1 MRPDHLRLQRR
12 FGTAGCA
19 DGQLPVA
26 FPPGDGTVL
35 GLHQAV
41 GDALFGAGFLP
52 FDPKPLWVEAPTFH
66 AVAMHLVA
74 ASEKGP
80 LPDRHLII
88 ESAAPWEA
96 ETEQAF
102 LRAFFWLPLQE
113 SSEEAP
119 PCFAF
124 AGAKPPAS
132 VRYLL
137 GNGWWGELEAALI
150 GDLAAG
156 GEAGLN
162 ATAIRASLNGR
173 LRELGL
179 DPAAASDTY
188 DAILMGL
195 PREATERYQPAATMT
210 ALGVL
215 LGDAL
220 RSRVEGLA
228 WREAEPSEGR
238 VLVLEDT
245 KCHGFLR
252 PVDFTV
258 EAYGAAP
265 RAVAARYLSWA
276 EERVR
281 ACRQQ
286 PQNPAQP
293 SPAQP
298 SPVAPARPRGAKAS
312 P

>member
-1 MRPDHLRLQRR
+1 M
-12 FGTAGCA
+12 
-19 DGQLPVA
+19 
-26 FPPGDGTVL
+26 PPGDGSLL
-35 GLHQAV
+35 GLHAAV
-41 GDALFGAGFLP
+41 GDALRSAGYLA

-74 ASEKGP
+74 ASESGP

-88 ESAAPWEA
+88 ESASPWEA

-102 LRAFFWLPLQE
+102 LHAFFWLPLHD
-113 SSEEAP
+113 SSLEAP
-119 PCFAF
+119 PCFSF
-124 AGAKPPAS
+124 AGATPPAS

-137 GNGWWGELEAALI
+137 GNGWWGELESALI

-162 ATAIRASLNGR
+162 AVSIRGSLDER
-173 LRELGL
+173 LRELAL
-179 DPAAASDTY
+179 DPATPVETY
-188 DAILMGL
+188 DALLMGL
-195 PREATERYQPAATMT
+195 PRDATEQYQPAATLT

-220 RSRVEGLA
+220 RERVDGLA
-228 WREAEPSEGR
+228 WRMAEPSEGR
-238 VLVLEDT
+238 VLVLEDR

-258 EAYGAAP
+258 EAFGAAP

-276 EERVR
+276 EARVR
-281 ACRQQ
+281 TCRQQ
-286 PQNPAQP
+286 PQNPAPP
-293 SPAQP
+293 SPA
-298 SPVAPARPRGAKAS
+298 APAKPKGAKAR

>member
-1 MRPDHLRLQRR
+1 MRPDHLRLQRP
-12 FGTAGCA
+12 FGTSGCA
-19 DGQLPVA
+19 DSRLRFEPK
-26 FPPGDGTVL
+26 PSDGSLL
-35 GLHQAV
+35 GLHEAV
-41 GDALFGAGFLP
+41 GTALTAAGYLVY
-52 FDPKPLWVEAPTFH
+52 DPKPLWVEASTFH

-74 ASEKGP
+74 AAQEGP
-80 LPDRHLII
+80 LPYRHLVV

-96 ETEQAF
+96 QTEQDF
-102 LRAFFWLPLQE
+102 LRDFFWLPLHD
-113 SSEEAP
+113 SSLEAP
-119 PCFAF
+119 PCFSF
-124 AGAKPPAS
+124 AGAMPPAS

-156 GEAGLN
+156 APGGP
-162 ATAIRASLNGR
+162 TADEIRSSLHTR
-173 LRELGL
+173 LRELSL
-179 DPAAASDTY
+179 DPASAAETY

-195 PREATERYQPAATMT
+195 PRATGATYQPAATLT

-220 RSRVEGLA
+220 NTRVGSLD
-228 WREAEPSEGR
+228 WRKADPSEGR
-238 VLVLEDT
+238 VLVLDDT

-258 EAYGAAP
+258 EAYAVAP
-265 RAVAARYLSWA
+265 KPVAARYLSWA
-276 EERVR
+276 EERVS

-286 PQNPAQP
+286 PNHRAP
-293 SPAQP
+293 SPP
-298 SPVAPARPRGAKAS
+298 PPRESPRVRKVS

>member
-1 MRPDHLRLQRR
+1 MRPDHLRLQRP
-12 FGTAGCA
+12 FGTSGCA
-19 DGQLPVA
+19 DSRLRFEPK
-26 FPPGDGTVL
+26 PSDGSLL
-35 GLHQAV
+35 GLHEAV
-41 GDALFGAGFLP
+41 GNALTAAGYLVY
-52 FDPKPLWVEAPTFH
+52 DPKPLWVEASTFH

-74 ASEKGP
+74 AAQEGP
-80 LPDRHLII
+80 LPYRHLVV

-96 ETEQAF
+96 QTEQDF
-102 LRAFFWLPLQE
+102 LRDFFWLPLHD
-113 SSEEAP
+113 SSLEVP
-119 PCFAF
+119 PCFSF
-124 AGAKPPAS
+124 AGATPPAS

-156 GEAGLN
+156 APGGP
-162 ATAIRASLNGR
+162 TADEIRSSLHTR
-173 LRELGL
+173 LRELSL
-179 DPAAASDTY
+179 DPASAAETY

-195 PREATERYQPAATMT
+195 PRATGATYQPAATLA

-220 RSRVEGLA
+220 NARVGSLD
-228 WREAEPSEGR
+228 WRNADPSEGR
-238 VLVLEDT
+238 VLVLDDT

-258 EAYGAAP
+258 EAYAVAP
-265 RAVAARYLSWA
+265 KPVAARYLSWA
-276 EERVR
+276 EERVS

-286 PQNPAQP
+286 PNHRAP
-293 SPAQP
+293 SPP
-298 SPVAPARPRGAKAS
+298 PPRESPRARKAG

>member
-1 MRPDHLRLQRR
+1 MRPDHLRLQRP
-12 FGTAGCA
+12 FGTSGCA
-19 DGQLPVA
+19 DSRLRFEPK
-26 FPPGDGTVL
+26 PSDGSLL
-35 GLHQAV
+35 GLHEAV
-41 GDALFGAGFLP
+41 GNALTAAGYLVY
-52 FDPKPLWVEAPTFH
+52 DPKPLWVEASTFH

-74 ASEKGP
+74 AAQEGP
-80 LPDRHLII
+80 LPYRHLVV

-96 ETEQAF
+96 QTEQDF
-102 LRAFFWLPLQE
+102 LRDFFWLPLHD
-113 SSEEAP
+113 SSLEAP
-119 PCFAF
+119 PCFSF
-124 AGAKPPAS
+124 AGATPPAS

-156 GEAGLN
+156 APGGP
-162 ATAIRASLNGR
+162 TADEIRSSLHTR
-173 LRELGL
+173 LRELSL
-179 DPAAASDTY
+179 DPASAAETY

-195 PREATERYQPAATMT
+195 PRATGATYQPAATLT

-220 RSRVEGLA
+220 NARVSSLD
-228 WREAEPSEGR
+228 WRTADPSEGR
-238 VLVLEDT
+238 VLVLDDT

-258 EAYGAAP
+258 EAYAVAP
-265 RAVAARYLSWA
+265 KPVAARYLSWA
-276 EERVR
+276 EERVS

-286 PQNPAQP
+286 PNHRAP
-293 SPAQP
+293 SPP
-298 SPVAPARPRGAKAS
+298 PPREGPRARKAG

>member
-1 MRPDHLRLQRR
+1 LRPDHLRLQRP
-12 FGTAGCA
+12 FGTSGCA
-19 DGQLPVA
+19 DSRLRFEPK
-26 FPPGDGTVL
+26 PSDGSLL
-35 GLHQAV
+35 GLHEAV
-41 GDALFGAGFLP
+41 GNALTAAGYLVY
-52 FDPKPLWVEAPTFH
+52 DPKPLWVEASTFH

-74 ASEKGP
+74 AAQEGP
-80 LPDRHLII
+80 LPYRHLVV

-96 ETEQAF
+96 QTEQDF
-102 LRAFFWLPLQE
+102 LRDFFWLPLHD
-113 SSEEAP
+113 SSLEAP
-119 PCFAF
+119 PCFSF
-124 AGAKPPAS
+124 AGATPPAS

-156 GEAGLN
+156 APGGP
-162 ATAIRASLNGR
+162 TADEIRSSLHTR
-173 LRELGL
+173 LRELSL
-179 DPAAASDTY
+179 DPASAAETY

-195 PREATERYQPAATMT
+195 PRATGATYQPAATLT

-220 RSRVEGLA
+220 NARVSSLD
-228 WREAEPSEGR
+228 WRTADPSEGR
-238 VLVLEDT
+238 VLVLDDT

-258 EAYGAAP
+258 EAYAVAP
-265 RAVAARYLSWA
+265 KPVAARYLSWA
-276 EERVR
+276 EERVS

-286 PQNPAQP
+286 PNHRAP
-293 SPAQP
+293 SPP
-298 SPVAPARPRGAKAS
+298 PPREGPRARKAG